1 MNQNFSQ
8 DARLFLI
15 EEIEQSIPD
24 RFEMQ
29 VHEHRSDLA
38 IGTSTKSLTY
48 EGLNSL
54 ANRVAHAILES
65 DIPSGDPVALLF
77 EQDSPLI
84 AAILGVLKAGNIYV
98 PLDTGYP
105 VSQLE
110 NILADSGAPLI
121 LTDVA
126 NYSQAIELAKGCR
139 KIIEVENE
147 SHTFSCDNLSLKI
160 PPDALA
166 YIYYTSGSTGKPKG
180 VVDDHRNVLH
190 NVMRYTNNL
199 QITSDDRLTLL
210 QSSGFSGA
218 VSNIFCSL
226 LNGAAL
232 FPIDLRRVGIEGLA
246 QCINSESISIYHSV
260 PTIFQRLLSTGQDF
274 NSLRIIRLEGDRA
287 TLKDLTL
294 FQNNFGNDCLLVN
307 GLGATETGITRQ
319 FFANNQTKLHG
330 KQFPIGHATED
341 MQTLLLDENGAE
353 VAQGEIG
360 EIAIR
365 SRYLARGYWQQPEL
379 TKNRFIPNP
388 EQPGERTYLSG
399 DLGYLNSDG
408 DLEYLGRKDFR
419 SKFHGDWLDIDTIE
433 SVLNSDEKV
442 EQSLVD
448 VRTDSQGISRVV
460 AYIVPSK
467 GAVVSASALRKKL
480 IKAGVEEA
488 IIPTVFM
495 QLESLPVDSNG
506 KISRRKLPEPRQ
518 VFRPP
523 FKPTCTETESR
534 IAEVY
539 ASVLGYTEVGRNDDF
554 YALGGDS
561 LDAISVSLQ
570 LEKILDSSL
579 PLALFAHATTVEKMA
594 SAIDQHEPA
603 NSLVAMQPHGS
614 RKPFFCV
621 HAHMGHVINLRNLS
635 MHLGPKQPFYAL
647 QLPGLD
653 RQNRP
658 PTSMTEIA
666 QQYLAEIRGVQ
677 KKGPYFL
684 GGYCYGGLVAMEI
697 SRLLQQAGESV
708 SLLALIDTRCPLGPP
723 KSSRRFRL
731 GKLWHRVIFGKKIHW
746 RNIVENYCIDI
757 VHSARS
763 VVLHIIWRYFVKRGQ
778 LVPRFLREPQIL
790 LEMIEKDY
798 VPQPINCKAV
808 VLVASQEAGVLQTD
822 EMWENLIKE
831 SVTIHQIPVA
841 ASEML
846 REPQVSRLAKSLAP
860 YLDDQ

>member
-763 VVLHIIWRYFVKRGQ
+763 VVLHIIWRYFMKRGQ

>member
-8 DARLFLI
+8 GTRLFLKK
-15 EEIEQSIPD
+15 EIEQSIPD

-105 VSQLE
+105 VSQHE

-126 NYSQAIELAKGCR
+126 NYSKAIELAKGCR

-147 SHTFSCDNLSLKI
+147 SHTFSCDNLSLQI

-166 YIYYTSGSTGKPKG
+166 YIYYTSGSTGLPKG

-353 VAQGEIG
+353 VAQGKIG

-399 DLGYLNSDG
+399 DLGYLNPDG

-419 SKFHGDWLDIDTIE
+419 SKFHGEWLDIDTIE

-570 LEKILDSSL
+570 LEKILDLSL
-579 PLALFAHATTVEKMA
+579 PLTLFAHATTVEKMA

-621 HAHMGHVINLRNLS
+621 HAHLGHVINLRNLS

-653 RQNRP
+653 RHNRP
-658 PTSMTEIA
+658 PTSMSEIA
-666 QQYLAEIRGVQ
+666 QQYLAEIRSIQ
-677 KKGPYFL
+677 KQGPYLL
-684 GGYCYGGLVAMEI
+684 GGYCYGGLVALEMA
-697 SRLLQQAGESV
+697 RLLEQTGESV
-708 SLLALIDTRCPLGPP
+708 SLLALIDTDCPFGPP
-723 KSSRRFRL
+723 KPSVRMRF
-731 GKLWHRVIFGKKIHW
+731 GKLWRRLVCGRKIHW
-746 RNIVENYCIDI
+746 RNILQNFYID
-757 VHSARS
+757 VTQRSRSA
-763 VVLHIIWRYFVKRGQ
+763 VLHIFWRYNVKRER
-778 LVPRFLREPQIL
+778 LIPRFLREPQTL
-790 LEMIEKDY
+790 LEMIGKDY
-798 VPQPINCKAV
+798 VPQPVHCGAV
-808 VLVASQEAGVLQTD
+808 ILVASRERLSIPTG
-822 EMWENLIKE
+822 EMWKNLIKGG
-831 SVTIHQIPVA
+831 VTIQHIPVT

-846 REPQVSRLAKSLAP
+846 REPQVSRLVKSLAP